1 MLRVKLDGESE
12 PSIGCQRGA
21 RDVAGLV
28 RAEEDYSLGDL
39 IRTACAPGMNTWY
52 QNLVIQVVADD
63 AAQPVMH
70 RRIDESRTNE
80 VDPDSLRRQL
90 RGNARSQPDLSVLRG
105 HVRRAGGEAEKG
117 VDGTDVDDRA
127 AM

>member
-1 MLRVKLDGESE
+1 MLRIKLDGQSE

-28 RAEEDYSLGDL
+28 RAQEDYSLGDL
-39 IRTACAPGMNTWY
+39 IRTACTPGMNTGY
-52 QNLVIQVVADD
+52 QNLVVQVIAEER
-63 AAQPVMH
+63 APPVMH
-70 RRIDESRTNE
+70 RRIDESRTHE

-90 RGNARSQPDLSVLRG
+90 RENARSQPDLSVLRG

-117 VDGTDVDDRA
+117 V
-127 AM
+127 